1 MQWMVL
7 KILMSHVRRSW
18 GSSSPPVA
26 TGELLEL
33 EGEGFEDFDEP

>member
-1 MQWMVL
+1 
-7 KILMSHVRRSW
+7 MSHKKVL
-18 GSSSPPVA
+18 GFNSSPPVA